1 MVLVQYP
8 AVTLR
13 GLADVFPAMPH
24 SDYQRFTLY
33 FATIEEFAAKIPRG
47 EGATEDERK
56 VAEVLFARGPVRKM
70 GEYKRLITGLGRT
83 LPPHVDFF
91 RVIDGDSSAVDAM
104 EEWLTPDIQHQP
116 LPPPRRAHKEGPRER
131 RQLPPADEERHL
143 PALGPALPPPVR
155 RQRRGRVGR
164 VPPEEVCRGGGALG
178 NKVQGPQD
186 GPQRAEP
193 RGPPRHAPH
202 GRLPLRGAP
211 PRDPQRD
218 PPPHLGS
225 DESVTAKYAPIRTAL
240 EGQVSQRAFL
250 PDKLKAE
257 FDCLGAVSAPEFDC
271 LGAGASGPSA
281 SR

>member
-1 MVLVQYP
+1 MQYP

-56 VAEVLFARGPVRKM
+56 VAEGLFARDAPSGRWASTSASSQAWAGPS
-70 GEYKRLITGLGRT
+70 
-83 LPPHVDFF
+83 PHVDFF

-143 PALGPALPPPVR
+143 PALGSSLPPPVR
-155 RQRRGRVGR
+155 RQRRG
-164 VPPEEVCRGGGALG
+164 
-178 NKVQGPQD
+178 
-186 GPQRAEP
+186 
-193 RGPPRHAPH
+193 
-202 GRLPLRGAP
+202 
-211 PRDPQRD
+211 
-218 PPPHLGS
+218 
-225 DESVTAKYAPIRTAL
+225 
-240 EGQVSQRAFL
+240 
-250 PDKLKAE
+250 
-257 FDCLGAVSAPEFDC
+257 
-271 LGAGASGPSA
+271 
-281 SR
+281 